1 MRLFVSV
8 AFAVILGAPVSLHAQ
23 GAAADR
29 QGAGETLATARN
41 PLALVDQGSE
51 PDALRALQEATSGT
65 RPADGYRPVL
75 GQASGS
81 ATDVRPALGVKVNAG
96 RDTAGLGRLPSD
108 PRQTFGEVGL
118 AIDLGE
124 SLSLVPSYRL
134 NWTDSEEDDQDGAAD
149 HALKL
154 GANFKF

>member
-1 MRLFVSV
+1 MRLLVSV
-8 AFAVILGAPVSLHAQ
+8 VFAAILAAPGPMYAQ
-23 GAAADR
+23 DAPADR
-29 QGAGETLATARN
+29 QGAGETPETARN
-41 PLALVDQGSE
+41 PLALVDEGSQ

-65 RPADGYRPVL
+65 RPADGYQPVL
-75 GQASGS
+75 GQASGG
-81 ATDVRPALGVKVNAG
+81 ATDVRPALGVKLDAG

-108 PRQTFGEVGL
+108 PRQTYGEVGL